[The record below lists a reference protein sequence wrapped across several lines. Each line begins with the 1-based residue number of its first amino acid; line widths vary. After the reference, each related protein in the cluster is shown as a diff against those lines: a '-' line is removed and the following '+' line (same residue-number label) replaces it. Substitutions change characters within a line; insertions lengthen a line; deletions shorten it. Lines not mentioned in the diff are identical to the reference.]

1 MNNKGKHLG
10 ELIRKRREELGLTQD
25 QLASL
30 VVSYHKTAY
39 QYISNCERG
48 KSSLSLKYF
57 AVLLRALELDKK
69 ELLEA
74 YCLDYIDMILI
85 EAVKNEKLIETI
97 EKRKK
102 TRKETEDK
110 DLNERLTSAKDAW
123 KMLGLENL

>member
-48 KSSLSLKYF
+48 KSSLSPKYF

-123 KMLGLENL
+123 KMLGLDQV

>member
-48 KSSLSLKYF
+48 KSSLSPKYF
-57 AVLLRALELDKK
+57 AVLLRALEIDKK

-74 YCLDYIDMILI
+74 YCLDYIDMILV

>member
-48 KSSLSLKYF
+48 KSSLSPKYF

-74 YCLDYIDMILI
+74 YCLDYIDMILV

-110 DLNERLTSAKDAW
+110 DFQNRIESAKDAW